1 MIQTA
6 HMIITLVFC
15 IYSPRFKSCMQ
26 PYNAL
31 VRSPLDQKTV
41 GSITSSFT
49 MLVNQYWF
57 AIALLSGEDGTL
69 MYETWVLNQFYPHKS
84 DSRVASI

>member
-6 HMIITLVFC
+6 HMISTLVFC

-41 GSITSSFT
+41 GRVHKNITSSFT

-57 AIALLSGEDGTL
+57 AIALLSGEDGTV
-69 MYETWVLNQFYPHKS
+69 MYET
-84 DSRVASI
+84 